1 MQFIQPE
8 SMPKPGGHYSPAV
21 VHNGTV
27 YVSGQLPFV
36 DGVAQLGP
44 IADQTKASLDNLET
58 ILLAAGSDRFHI
70 LKLNVFLADIGDWAE
85 VNTTLADWFG
95 DYRPAR
101 AIIPCG
107 LLNRGCGVEIDCI
120 AAVKSS

>member
-1 MQFIQPE
+1 MLIQFIQPD
-8 SMPKPGGHYSPAV
+8 SFPKPAGHYSPAV

-27 YVSGQLPFV
+27 YVSGQLPMV

-44 IADQTKASLDNLET
+44 IDEQTNISLTNLET
-58 ILLAAGSDRFHI
+58 VLIAAGSDRNHI
-70 LKLNVFLADIGDWAE
+70 LKLNVFLADIADWAV
-85 VNTTLADWFG
+85 VNATLAEWFG

-107 LLNRGCGVEIDCI
+107 TLNRGCGIEIDCI
-120 AAVKSS
+120 AAVK